1 MIFRI
6 YFESELDFMAYNLN
20 LGVWGSVFAV
30 PGTVVD
36 EHLKI
41 ANGNQLKVLLYL
53 LKNNNKDLTDEIIAE
68 ALNLHA
74 DDVKDY
80 LDFWV
85 ERKVIS
91 IIGDEVAPAKVEALT
106 GESISF
112 GAVEP
117 AQEPKRSKRPVSRAV
132 RPEPGYVIKRLG
144 SDPELV
150 FLMDEAQ
157 RIFGR
162 MLSNADAATLVM
174 LMDTDGLPADV
185 IIMLLQ
191 YCADNNK
198 GTMRFVEKIGIEW
211 GSEGINTVSLAEEKI
226 RTITETYSY
235 FNKVATTFGM
245 KNVGSPTKKQLTLAN
260 QWVGTWSFSD
270 DMLRLAYER
279 CVDTKGELNMDYI
292 NGILKKWYMA
302 GWKNPADVESD
313 VPTTA
318 KKSADK
324 PKKKSKNTL
333 EVDASYDIDEYEK
346 KSIFD

>member
-1 MIFRI
+1 
-6 YFESELDFMAYNLN
+6 MAYNFN

-30 PGTVVD
+30 PSVVAD

-53 LKNNNKDLTDEIIAE
+53 LKNNNRDLTDENIGE
-68 ALNLHA
+68 ALNMHPE
-74 DDVKDY
+74 DVKDSVS
-80 LDFWV
+80 FWV

-91 IIGDEVAPAKVEALT
+91 ITDDVIAPAQPEKFS
-106 GESISF
+106 GESFSVTTI
-112 GAVEP
+112 EP
-117 AQEPKRSKRPVSRAV
+117 EAESKRAKRPVSRAV

-144 SDPELV
+144 SDPALAM
-150 FLMDEAQ
+150 LMDEAQ

-162 MLSNADAATLVM
+162 MLSNAEAGTLVM

-211 GSEGINTVSLAEEKI
+211 GSEGINTVALAEEKI
-226 RTITETYSY
+226 RTVTETYSY

-245 KNVGSPTKKQLTLAN
+245 KNVGSPTKKQLSFAN

-302 GWKNPADVESD
+302 GWKNPDDVEAD
-313 VPTTA
+313 TA
-318 KKSADK
+318 NVSKKSADK
-324 PKKKSKNTL
+324 PKKKGKNTL